1 MDLVKLKTIRKKAID
16 LEDNGLSEADTK
28 RVIIEPILQLLGWDV
43 LGVEEVK
50 NEYRAK
56 SSDNPVDYGIFLGKK
71 PAFFLEAKSLG
82 TNIDDRK
89 CITQTV
95 AYASNCGT
103 EWAVISNGKDW
114 AIYNA
119 LAPVDAEKKL
129 FRKFS
134 IDQDGVEESLSLLQ
148 KSSMGEAKIKQAW
161 DMEHAVKQVL
171 QAMRDLTTG
180 RNKTLVGLIRKNTSG
195 LGRREVESALLQ
207 LEISMPALGKLRA
220 ETGGDSIALPAKTR
234 TKKTRDTFGGDASLK
249 ARGTSAISKLQA
261 FFDQKWQSD
270 PGWFDRNDKSAA
282 ITKKTRR
289 FFGRSATDIYLNG
302 NVPAAP
308 ARVTGSSWFFDRNL
322 SSRAIEERISIMSK
336 LS

>member
-1 MDLVKLKTIRKKAID
+1 MDLVKLKTIRKKAVD

-28 RVIIEPILQLLGWDV
+28 RVIIEPVLQLLGWDV

-50 NEYRAK
+50 NEYRVK

-134 IDQDGVEESLSLLQ
+134 IDQEGVEESLSLLQ

-171 QAMRDLTTG
+171 QVMRDLAAG

-207 LEISMPALGKLRA
+207 LDISMPLLKIEISSERASVPRPSGEIEGGLRKA
-220 ETGGDSIALPAKTR
+220 V
-234 TKKTRDTFGGDASLK
+234 KKTG
-249 ARGTSAISKLQA
+249 SAISKLQE
-261 FFDQKWQSD
+261 FFEDKWESD
-270 PGWFDRNDKSAA
+270 PGWFDRNAKHPS

-289 FFGRSATDIYLNG
+289 FFGKGAGDIYLNG
-302 NVPAAP
+302 NVPVP
-308 ARVTGSSWFFDRNL
+308 PRSISDSGWFFDANL
-322 SSRAIEERISIMSK
+322 STASIEGRICAMAK

>member
-1 MDLVKLKTIRKKAID
+1 MDLSKLKTIRKKAVD

-28 RVIIEPILQLLGWDV
+28 RVIIEPTLQLLGWDV

-134 IDQDGVEESLSLLQ
+134 IDQEGVEESLSLLQ

-195 LGRREVESALLQ
+195 LGRGEVESALLQ
-207 LEISMPALGKLRA
+207 LEISMPTLGKLSTEA
-220 ETGGDSIALPAKTR
+220 GGDSSDPPGRTR
-234 TKKTRDTFGGDASLK
+234 RKKTRDALGETATPKTPGK
-249 ARGTSAISKLQA
+249 SAISKLQE
-261 FFDQKWQSD
+261 FFENKWESD
-270 PGWFDRNDKSAA
+270 PSWFDRYAKHPS

-289 FFGRSATDIYLNG
+289 FFGKGEEDIYLNG
-302 NVPAAP
+302 NVPVP
-308 ARVTGSSWFFDRNL
+308 PRPISDSGWFFDANL
-322 SSRAIEERISIMSK
+322 SVASIEGRICAMAK
-336 LS
+336 LN